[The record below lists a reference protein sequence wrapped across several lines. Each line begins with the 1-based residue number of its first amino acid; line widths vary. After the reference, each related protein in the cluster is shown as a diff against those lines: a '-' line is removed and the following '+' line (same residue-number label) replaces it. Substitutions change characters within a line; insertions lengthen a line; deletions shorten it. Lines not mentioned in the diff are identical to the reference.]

1 MFVPAS
7 QEFVALCQAQI
18 AILTKT
24 LGAAWSAVYLTQG
37 WLEESRKLIPV
48 VVHPE
53 VAVWQN
59 KQPLALSPE
68 TWKQVDSSPKLI
80 DSTNKTETKTDA
92 NSSQSQNAEVLV
104 EELLLGQHQIVLP
117 LIHEEIVMGLL
128 VTRREDRDWNNYELT
143 QIENIARTLT
153 IACLLDKRQRWY
165 KQQLNEQKNFALNQ
179 KDHLDDLLHQL
190 RNPLTALRT
199 FSKLLLKRLLPE
211 DRNHKLAKSMIEQSD
226 RLQELLQQMDI
237 YLAQMDLADESKS
250 FRASPKDSVNSTLS
264 LLPGKLELSSF
275 KVEEVLEP
283 LLISGAAIAQERNLE
298 LIADLSPDLPLV
310 KANPLALREVLN
322 NLIDNA
328 LKYTPPGGK
337 IYLRSLERQTTQTTF
352 QGIAIYDEGPGI
364 PSQDQKHIFERHYR
378 GVQSQGDIQGSGLGL
393 AIAKALVE
401 QMHGE
406 IELISPVEGREDNLL
421 APGTAFVVWLPING
435 IQGSGVNVS
444 SLART
449 NTVINSQMFDDK

>member
-48 VVHPE
+48 AVHPE

-59 KQPLALSPE
+59 KQTLALSPE
-68 TWKQVDSSPKLI
+68 TWRQVDSSPKLLDGI
-80 DSTNKTETKTDA
+80 NKTETETDA
-92 NSSQSQNAEVLV
+92 TNSQSRNGEILV

-117 LIHEEIVMGLL
+117 LIHEEVVMGLL
-128 VTRREDRDWNNYELT
+128 VTRREDRDWNDNELA

-153 IACLLDKRQRWY
+153 IAYLLDKRQKWY
-165 KQQLNEQKNFALNQ
+165 KQKLNEQKNFALNQ
-179 KDHLDDLLHQL
+179 KDRLDDLLHQL

-199 FSKLLLKRLLPE
+199 FSKLLLKRLLPG
-211 DRNHKLAKSMIEQSD
+211 DRNHKLAKSMIRESD
-226 RLQELLQQMDI
+226 RLQELLQQMDL
-237 YLAQMDLADESKS
+237 YLEQMEVEEESLILE
-250 FRASPKDSVNSTLS
+250 ASSKASGNSTLS

-275 KVEEVLEP
+275 QVEEVLEP
-283 LLISGAAIAQERNLE
+283 LLISAEAIAQERKLQ
-298 LIADLSPDLPLV
+298 LISEIAPDLPPV

-337 IYLRSLERQTTQTTF
+337 IYLRSLERQTAQTIF

-364 PSQDQKHIFERHYR
+364 PPQDQKHIFERHYR

-393 AIAKALVE
+393 AIAKELLE
-401 QMHGE
+401 QMQGE

-421 APGTAFVVWLPING
+421 APGTTFIVWLPINEAM
-435 IQGSGVNVS
+435 I
-444 SLART
+444 
-449 NTVINSQMFDDK
+449 INH